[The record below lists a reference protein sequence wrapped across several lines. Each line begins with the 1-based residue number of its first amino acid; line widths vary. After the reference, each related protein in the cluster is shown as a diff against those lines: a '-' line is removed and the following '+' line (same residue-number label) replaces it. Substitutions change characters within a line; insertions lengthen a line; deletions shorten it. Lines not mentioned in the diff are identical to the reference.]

1 MGGHVTLSSGAEF
14 HAAIRPHAG
23 RSRPH
28 LSLRE
33 GSEQPPTSW
42 FFQGVDAAGQTFDE
56 AVAAYDRGDYATAVR
71 GFLVHAE
78 QGDATAQFNL
88 GLMYDKGEGVLKDEA
103 EAVRWYR
110 LAAGEQSKDT
120 RPCT

>member
-1 MGGHVTLSSGAEF
+1 M
-14 HAAIRPHAG
+14 
-23 RSRPH
+23 
-28 LSLRE
+28 
-33 GSEQPPTSW
+33 
-42 FFQGVDAAGQTFDE
+42 DAAGQTFDE